1 MPYLCKCKRSYEQP
15 EERLRCSTCA
25 ELKSLRT
32 QVKETGTVLAAWQ
45 SVFGTS
51 QLSHARARLEVAER
65 DVESLRVENAKLKA
79 DNEAFD
85 SDVEKDLER
94 CKKMYDDKCRQLEE
108 LKEYRSACSSHGHET
123 PKSFYCS
130 TCGKPIGRPV
140 GVFQDTYVGLEKRLT
155 ASKEEVERLTKE
167 RDHLNSELANITVV
181 VPAFRD
187 NAMSSEI
194 ARLEAQL
201 AEARDAIPQYPD
213 TEAGG
218 VVFCGKC
225 GKARC
230 SPS

>member
-155 ASKEEVERLTKE
+155 ASKEEVERLKSRLATMITDDEKKE
-167 RDHLNSELANITVV
+167 DLYSL
-181 VPAFRD
+181 
-187 NAMSSEI
+187 SQ
-194 ARLEAQL
+194 AQL
-201 AEARDAIPQYPD
+201 AQMKEALKRIKDLSSDGQEDCHCPEVYAIVKVL
-213 TEAGG
+213 TKE
-218 VVFCGKC
+218 
-225 GKARC
+225 
-230 SPS
+230 